1 MNFRR
6 TLPESRCLS
15 LDCRR
20 WSGTVLL
27 FLLFGWSFFC
37 RSLFGGLL
45 QVGFLGR
52 RLFHHLLGRSLPG
65 WSLPGGCLYWSLPG
79 RSFLGCRLSRGFGGL
94 LGKSFSGGLFCG
106 GFGRGWLG
114 GGRVCPRG
122 FWGPLSAREP
132 YWTTTPA

>member
-1 MNFRR
+1 MGNRGRRRQGFQRKRGLARRKNSPKICCISSIGAGKRSGTDMNFRR
-6 TLPESRCLS
+6 TLPEIRCLS

-45 QVGFLGR
+45 PVGFLGR

-65 WSLPGGCLYWSLPG
+65 WSLPGGCY
-79 RSFLGCRLSRGFGGL
+79 FLGLSLRGVL
-94 LGKSFSGGLFCG
+94 LFSP
-106 GFGRGWLG
+106 RPAG
-114 GGRVCPRG
+114 GG
-122 FWGPLSAREP
+122 
-132 YWTTTPA
+132 